1 VNGTHLS
8 LVAAALVVAA
18 PGAAAAESYVR
29 VISQKA
35 PVHTGPGHGYRE
47 SYVAERG
54 EVFEVEE
61 RGTRGFWFR
70 IRLEDGTSGWV
81 LGELVYPFEF
91 DETVDKPGFF
101 ARTWKSIRRGVLG
114 PPPIV
119 SADVEI
125 SFSAGVL
132 DNEGLFLLR
141 PAWVIDPYFAIEAFG
156 GLSPRAEKDIFLG
169 GLGWTLRL
177 IPGAYVGP
185 YLNAGVG
192 AAHSRPKTD
201 NELDVTETVMALA
214 VGGGLEITFKK
225 QITLRLDA
233 RNWTLF
239 DPDKAAN
246 GQEYSGGLAIFF

>member
-1 VNGTHLS
+1 VNRSEIS

-18 PGAAAAESYVR
+18 PAAAAAESYVR

-47 SYVAERG
+47 AYIAKRG
-54 EVFEVEE
+54 EVFEVAE
-61 RGTRGFWFR
+61 RGTRGFWYR
-70 IRLEDGTSGWV
+70 IILEDGTSGWV

-91 DETVDKPGFF
+91 DETMEKPGVLS
-101 ARTWKSIRRGVLG
+101 RMWKGFRRGVLG

-132 DNEGLFLLR
+132 DREGLFLLR

-156 GLSPRAEKDIFLG
+156 GLSPRAEKDIFLA
-169 GLGWTLRL
+169 GLGWTLRMV
-177 IPGAYVGP
+177 PGAYVGP
-185 YLNAGVG
+185 YINAGVG
-192 AAHSRPKTD
+192 AAHTRPKAD
-201 NELDVTETVMALA
+201 NQLDVEETVMALA
-214 VGGGLEITFKK
+214 VGAGMEITFKK
-225 QITLRLDA
+225 QITVRLDA

-239 DPDKAAN
+239 DPDQASN
-246 GQEYSGGLAIFF
+246 SQEYSGGLAIFF